1 MKTTKDIDTVTH
13 EYSEAPC
20 ATAAQHDYFKLDIRE
35 QTARPYGFH
44 SPKTGRVYTTTEAAS
59 MDMAGETVE
68 VYSFIRVVEET
79 HKIADSF

>member
-1 MKTTKDIDTVTH
+1 MKTTKDIDTVTR
-13 EYSEAPC
+13 EYNEAPC
-20 ATAAQHDYFKLDIRE
+20 AAAQHDYFKLDIRE

-68 VYSFIRVVEET
+68 VYSLDRVVEET
-79 HKIADSF
+79 HKIADSL